1 MHAPRTRLRRTP
13 STLSGFRAI
22 RGRAGLAVSAVVLA
36 LAATAPARL
45 DAQATDTE
53 RRAAADIL
61 ARIDSLESTLRP
73 TETARNLATR
83 RDAGRDAVLARVEE
97 LWNGSM
103 QDLSDW
109 IGHHPEVGWHEF
121 RAVDTL
127 TAVLRDDGFDVRTGV
142 AEMPTAFVATWTSP
156 AGADGPTLGL
166 IGEYDALRGTK
177 GDFHGDQ
184 HNAQTPVAIA
194 AAKALA
200 EHMAAR
206 GIEGR
211 IVIFG
216 TPAEETDPPAK
227 TILERAGVFE
237 GTDILVRSH
246 SLDHTQRARPGFGV
260 CCLDIDAVKYV
271 FTGRPA
277 HQLASWNGRNAL
289 EAAVQ
294 FYSAV
299 DHLRSTWRPEH
310 RVQGVI
316 PEGGAAP
323 NVVPDRAVV
332 DYFVRYPDD
341 VYLEHIAR
349 MMRDAAEGAARMTG
363 TDVEIRRYG
372 EFRDGVTT
380 AMLEELFWAYANE
393 LDAPGLVPEKGRPA
407 GYEETGWVSRDI
419 PGVGITVRSSSH
431 PNHTYGMLE
440 DAFDPIGHR
449 AFLLDARIEAAILY
463 DFLTRPDFRR
473 KVEEEHRVL
482 AGLQERYEE
491 ELRDV
496 YAPEI
501 GADTALSRQSRMEM
515 EIPDVERPRD
525 GGR

>member
-1 MHAPRTRLRRTP
+1 MRRPPIPRASGMNDSSNRPARVGRTA
-13 STLSGFRAI
+13 LLGVA
-22 RGRAGLAVSAVVLA
+22 ALVVLVA
-36 LAATAPARL
+36 GPARL
-45 DAQATDTE
+45 AAQSTDTE
-53 RRAAADIL
+53 RQAAADIL
-61 ARIDSLESTLRP
+61 RSIDSLEARLRP
-73 TETARNLATR
+73 TETARRLVSR
-83 RDAGRDAVLARVEE
+83 KDPGRDAVLSRVQE
-97 LWNGSM
+97 LWDGSM

-121 RAVDTL
+121 QAVDTL
-127 TAVLRDDGFDVRTGV
+127 TAVLRAYGFDVKTGV
-142 AEMPTAFVATWTSP
+142 ADLPTAFVATWTSP
-156 AGADGPTLGL
+156 AGAGGPTLGL

-177 GDFHGDQ
+177 GNFHGDQ

-194 AAKALA
+194 AARALA
-200 EHMAAR
+200 DHMARAKLP
-206 GIEGR
+206 GR
-211 IVIFG
+211 IVLFG

-227 TILERAGVFE
+227 TIMERAGVFR

-260 CCLDIDAVKYV
+260 CCLNIDAVKYI
-271 FTGRPA
+271 FTGQPA

-310 RVQGVI
+310 RVQGII

-323 NVVPDRAVV
+323 NVVPDRTVV

-341 VYLEHIAR
+341 IYLEHIAR
-349 MMRDAAEGAARMTG
+349 MMRDAAHGAAQMTG
-363 TDVEIRRYG
+363 TSVEIQRYG
-372 EFRDGVTT
+372 EFRDGVTVGT
-380 AMLEELFWAYANE
+380 LEELFWAYANA
-393 LDAPGLVPEKGRPA
+393 LHAPGLIPGKGRPA

-419 PGVGITVRSSSH
+419 PGIGISVRSSSY

-440 DAFDPIGHR
+440 DDFKEIGHR
-449 AFLLDARIEAAILY
+449 GFLLDAKIEAAILY
-463 DFLTRPDFRR
+463 DFLTQPDFRR
-473 KVEEEHRVL
+473 KVAEEHRVL
-482 AGLQERYEE
+482 ASLQDRYEQ
-491 ELRDV
+491 ELRKA

-501 GADTALSRQSRMEM
+501 GADTALSRESRMKM
-515 EIPDVERPRD
+515 EIPKVQRPG